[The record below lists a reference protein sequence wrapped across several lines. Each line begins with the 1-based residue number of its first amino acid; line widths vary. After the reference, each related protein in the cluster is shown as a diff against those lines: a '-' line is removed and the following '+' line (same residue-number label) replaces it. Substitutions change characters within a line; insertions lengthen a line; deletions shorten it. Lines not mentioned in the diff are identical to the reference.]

1 MRIGMKFK
9 MLSIGG
15 ATILLFLLLLL
26 LYVIPTLGDV
36 VYKEKEIQTQELVR
50 TTLGILKHYNEL
62 AKTNVLSENEAKEQ
76 AKNIIKAMTFGEG
89 GRDYFWI
96 QDASPR
102 MIMHPLRADLDGK
115 DIGGMKDPRGLPLF
129 VEAARITTEEGGG
142 YLPYIWQ
149 YYSDTTRQ
157 EEKISYV
164 EVFKPWGWIVGTGV
178 YLNDVE
184 ALVRRARNNLYI
196 TILVITLVSGVLAV
210 FIANPI
216 VSVMRS
222 ATGYIQEHLAE
233 GDFRTEVPAV
243 VGKTRD
249 EFQDLAK
256 GFGRMKASLS
266 EMIGELQGM
275 GDTMSTTSQ
284 NLSSVAEENA
294 ATIEE
299 VASSVGT
306 FSHTVNETK
315 EKART
320 MENTA
325 RTIASLAHS
334 GSTQMDATR
343 SSMDGIIQSS
353 VGVKTTLDELTQE
366 ARNMES
372 ILQLISDV
380 ADQTNLLALNAA
392 IEAARAGE
400 HGRGFSVVADEVRN
414 LAEKTQQSVGSITQ
428 MIGGLVD
435 KTHKAKSIMESADKQ
450 VQQGNSVLAKTQE
463 DFRTIVER
471 IEDTARDIGILS
483 QAMQSLNET
492 GETIAAAAQE
502 QAASMEEVASSTENL
517 AGVGDNL
524 QGILSRFKV

>member
-1 MRIGMKFK
+1 MNVQFW
-9 MLSIGG
+9 LSKVCNAI
-15 ATILLFLLLLL
+15 
-26 LYVIPTLGDV
+26 
-36 VYKEKEIQTQELVR
+36 
-50 TTLGILKHYNEL
+50 
-62 AKTNVLSENEAKEQ
+62 
-76 AKNIIKAMTFGEG
+76 
-89 GRDYFWI
+89 
-96 QDASPR
+96 
-102 MIMHPLRADLDGK
+102 
-115 DIGGMKDPRGLPLF
+115 
-129 VEAARITTEEGGG
+129 
-142 YLPYIWQ
+142 
-149 YYSDTTRQ
+149 
-157 EEKISYV
+157 
-164 EVFKPWGWIVGTGV
+164 
-178 YLNDVE
+178 
-184 ALVRRARNNLYI
+184 
-196 TILVITLVSGVLAV
+196 
-210 FIANPI
+210 
-216 VSVMRS
+216 
-222 ATGYIQEHLAE
+222 
-233 GDFRTEVPAV
+233 
-243 VGKTRD
+243 
-249 EFQDLAK
+249 
-256 GFGRMKASLS
+256 
-266 EMIGELQGM
+266 
-275 GDTMSTTSQ
+275 
-284 NLSSVAEENA
+284 EENA

-450 VQQGNSVLAKTQE
+450 VQQGNTVLAKTQG